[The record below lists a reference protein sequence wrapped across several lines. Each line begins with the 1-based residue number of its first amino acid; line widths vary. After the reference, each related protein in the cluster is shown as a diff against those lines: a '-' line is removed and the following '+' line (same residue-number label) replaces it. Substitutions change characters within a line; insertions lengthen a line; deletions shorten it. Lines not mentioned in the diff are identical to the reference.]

1 MKTEKGFTLIELLV
15 VAGII
20 AILIALFFPNII
32 HPQAQ
37 AQGSGVSRL
46 LANRVFILTALSGLL
61 IQVVKVILSLFIER
75 RLNFRRFIETGGMPS
90 SHSASVST
98 LATLVGLRLG
108 FDSILFA
115 VTTFFSLIVMYDA
128 AGLRR
133 AAGRQARALNQ
144 IIEDLQLHRQVDDA
158 RFRELLGHTPLEV
171 LMGALFGIA
180 FALAFFR

>member
-1 MKTEKGFTLIELLV
+1 MQAEKGFTLIELLV
-15 VAGII
+15 IAGITI
-20 AILIALFFPNII
+20 ILVALALPDLVE
-32 HPQAQ
+32 PQTQ
-37 AQGSGVSRL
+37 TLGSPISSL
-46 LANRVFILTALSGLL
+46 LANRILVLTALSGIF

-75 RLNFRRFIETGGMPS
+75 RVNFRRLIETGGMPS
-90 SHSASVST
+90 SHSASVSA
-98 LATLVGLRLG
+98 LSTLVGLRAG
-108 FDSILFA
+108 FDSLLFA

-133 AAGRQARALNQ
+133 AAGKQARALNL
-144 IIEDLQLHRQVDDA
+144 IIEDLQLHRQVEDA